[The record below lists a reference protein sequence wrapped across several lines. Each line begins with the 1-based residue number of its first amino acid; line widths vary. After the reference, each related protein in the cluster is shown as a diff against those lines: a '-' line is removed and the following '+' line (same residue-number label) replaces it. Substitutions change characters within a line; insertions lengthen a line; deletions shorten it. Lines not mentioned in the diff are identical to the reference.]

1 MTRSKVAAQKY
12 GFEVL
17 NLLSQSQEPESH
29 REHADDRD
37 QPVDNRAQLNDSDLQ
52 DVTSKEAQQ
61 IDRLYN
67 QLESTGGHPQVTS
80 NESQG
85 SDELDE
91 TGLAKEIDEENRR
104 LDRIDNIRRGC

>member
-1 MTRSKVAAQKY
+1 
-12 GFEVL
+12 L

-29 REHADDRD
+29 RQHADDRD

-67 QLESTGGHPQVTS
+67 QVESTGGHPQVTS
-80 NESQG
+80 NESEH
-85 SDELDE
+85 DEGLDE
-91 TGLAKEIDEENRR
+91 TGLAKEISRENQY
-104 LDRIDNIRRGC
+104 LDRTLQGIC